1 LAEQCVWRNGKIRNT
16 SYLKTDF
23 MPGQG
28 VGAEHPLNDR
38 LQILFLIVF
47 LAVWVFDSL
56 FLHYALDLFGVIV
69 LLVTVPLGVLTFAA
83 GIILAHK
90 SEDVVFHNH
99 AGTVIDSGVYSH
111 VRHPM
116 YLGLMLILLGFS
128 ITTVSILS
136 LFVWIAMF
144 LFLDRMAAY
153 EEHDLTRILG
163 QQYVDYRKRVPK
175 WLPYK
180 LSK

>member
-1 LAEQCVWRNGKIRNT
+1 
-16 SYLKTDF
+16 

-38 LQILFLIVF
+38 LQILFLVMF
-47 LAVWVFDSL
+47 LAVLVADSF
-56 FLHYALDLFGVIV
+56 FLHYALDLLGLMT
-69 LLVTVPLGVLTFAA
+69 LLVTVPLGILTFAA
-83 GIILAHK
+83 GIVLAHK
-90 SEDVVFHNH
+90 SEEVVFHNH
-99 AGTVIDSGVYSH
+99 AGKVIDSGVYSR

-128 ITTVSILS
+128 ITTLSILS

-153 EEHDLTRILG
+153 EEHDLTRLLG
-163 QQYVDYRKRVPK
+163 QPYADYQKRVPK
-175 WLPYK
+175 WLPTK
-180 LSK
+180 RSK

>member
-1 LAEQCVWRNGKIRNT
+1 
-16 SYLKTDF
+16 

-47 LAVWVFDSL
+47 LTVWVLDSF
-56 FLHYALDLFGVIV
+56 FLHYVLDLFGIMI
-69 LLVTVPLGVLTFAA
+69 LLVTVPLGVLTFAS

-90 SEDVVFHNH
+90 SEEGVFHNP
-99 AGTVIDSGVYSH
+99 AGAVIDTGVYSY

-116 YLGLMLILLGFS
+116 YLGSLLILLGFTV
-128 ITTVSILS
+128 TTLSMLS
-136 LFVWIAMF
+136 LFVWVVLF

-153 EEHDLTRILG
+153 EERDLTRILG
-163 QQYVDYRKRVPK
+163 QPYVDYQKRVPK

-180 LSK
+180 GSK

>member
-1 LAEQCVWRNGKIRNT
+1 
-16 SYLKTDF
+16 

-38 LQILFLIVF
+38 LQILFLVVF
-47 LAVWVFDSL
+47 LAVWVADSF
-56 FLHYALDLFGVIV
+56 FLHYALNVLGILV

-83 GIILAHK
+83 GVVLAHR
-90 SEDVVFHNH
+90 SEEVVFHNH
-99 AGTVIDSGVYSH
+99 AATVIDSGVYGY

-136 LFVWIAMF
+136 LFVWVAMF

-163 QQYVDYRKRVPK
+163 QQYADYRKRVPK
-175 WLPYK
+175 WLPTK
-180 LSK
+180 RSQ

>member
-1 LAEQCVWRNGKIRNT
+1 
-16 SYLKTDF
+16 

-38 LQILFLIVF
+38 LQILFLLVF
-47 LAVWVFDSL
+47 LAVWVVDSF
-56 FLHYALDLFGVIV
+56 FLHYALNIFGILV
-69 LLVTVPLGVLTFAA
+69 LAVTVPLGVLTFAA
-83 GIILAHK
+83 GLILAHK
-90 SEDVVFHNH
+90 SEEVVFHNP
-99 AGTVIDSGVYSH
+99 AGAVIDTGVYSY

-116 YLGLMLILLGFS
+116 YLGLLMILLGFTA
-128 ITTVSILS
+128 TTLSILS
-136 LFVWIAMF
+136 LFVWVALF

-153 EEHDLTRILG
+153 EERDLTRLLG

-180 LSK
+180 GNK

>member
-1 LAEQCVWRNGKIRNT
+1 
-16 SYLKTDF
+16 

-38 LQILFLIVF
+38 LQILFLVVF
-47 LAVWVFDSL
+47 LAVWVVDSF
-56 FLHYALDLFGVIV
+56 FLHYALNVLGIMV
-69 LLVTVPLGVLTFAA
+69 LLATVPLGVAIFAA
-83 GIILAHK
+83 GIVLANR
-90 SEDVVFHNH
+90 SEEVVFHNH
-99 AGTVIDSGVYSH
+99 AAKVIDSGVYGY

-163 QQYVDYRKRVPK
+163 QPYADYQKRVPK

-180 LSK
+180 TSK

>member
-1 LAEQCVWRNGKIRNT
+1 
-16 SYLKTDF
+16 

-38 LQILFLIVF
+38 VQILFLVVF
-47 LAVWVFDSL
+47 LAVWVFDSF
-56 FLHYALDLFGVIV
+56 FLHFALDMFGLMV
-69 LLVTVPLGVLTFAA
+69 LVATVPLGVITFAA
-83 GIILAHK
+83 GIVLAHK
-90 SEDVVFHNH
+90 SEEGVFHNH
-99 AGTVIDSGVYSH
+99 AGKVIDSGVYSY

-116 YLGLMLILLGFS
+116 YLGLLLILLGFS
-128 ITTVSILS
+128 VTTLSILS
-136 LFVWIAMF
+136 LFVWVAFF

-163 QQYVDYRKRVPK
+163 QPYVDYKKRVPK

-180 LSK
+180 GSK